1 MECIFNIFKKKNLV
15 TDDNK
20 LYKKKD
26 SRATINNNISNIDNS
41 INSNDIDNSINSN
54 DIDNS
59 INSNTI
65 SNDIS
70 NINIDMYYLLYK
82 IKNTDILWIV
92 KFNESYNTILENHKK
107 IKDTNNE
114 DYIVVKKTELY
125 YNLKFKLFK
134 QFNIFMLTNDCKIVY
149 ST

>member
-26 SRATINNNISNIDNS
+26 SRATINNNISN
-41 INSNDIDNSINSN
+41 IDNSINSN